1 MTEQQD
7 RPPLRT
13 RLASAPVVLPPERRP
28 EPGGISIIPDTE
40 REAFA
45 DAVTGAGG
53 EVVPL
58 GDRTRGIV
66 CLDNDD
72 VDGLLAALKANPAV
86 SWVQLPFAGID
97 TFAASLVPF
106 AERGVVFTSAKGA
119 YAQPVAEHALALT
132 LATLRSLPDRARATS
147 WGPKAGITLYGAEV
161 VIVGAGGIAL
171 ELIELLRPFGCRTTI
186 VRHSA
191 EPVAS
196 ADRTVQD
203 DRLDEVLATADVVVL
218 AAAATAE
225 TRGLIGAAQFAAMPE
240 TAVLVNIGR
249 GPLVDTD
256 ALVAALDA
264 GAIYGAGIDVTDP
277 QPLPDGH
284 PLYSHA
290 RSIVTPHSADT
301 PDMVRPLLRER
312 VAENVTAFLGGGGFV
327 GLADP
332 ARGY

>member
-7 RPPLRT
+7 RPPLRPH
-13 RLASAPVVLPPERRP
+13 LAQGPTVLPPEKRP
-28 EPGGISIIPDTE
+28 EPGGITILPEGQQADV
-40 REAFA
+40 A

-58 GDRTRGIV
+58 GERTRGIV

-72 VDGLLAALKANPAV
+72 VQGLLDALEATPGV
-86 SWVQLPFAGID
+86 TWVQLPFSGID
-97 TFAASLVPF
+97 TFASSLVPY
-106 AERGVVFTSAKGA
+106 AARGVVFTSAKGA
-119 YAQPVAEHALALT
+119 YAQPVAEHALALV
-132 LATLRSLPDRARATS
+132 LATLRGLPDRARATG
-147 WGPKAGITLYGAEV
+147 WGSKGGITLYGAEV

-186 VRHSA
+186 VRHS
-191 EPVAS
+191 EQPVES

-203 DRLDEVLATADVVVL
+203 DRLDEVLSGADVVVL
-218 AAAATAE
+218 AAAATAQ
-225 TRGLIGAAQFAAMPE
+225 TKGLIGAAQFAAMPA

-256 ALVAALDA
+256 ALVAALDD
-264 GAIYGAGIDVTDP
+264 GSIHGAGIDVTDP

-312 VAENVTAFLGGGGFV
+312 IAENVAAFVGGGGFV

-332 ARGY
+332 VRGY